1 MIENFEQLHNVWK
14 TNKALDSTRINLTF
28 DDLTNSIMSTG
39 PFSFYVI
46 DFFDMSL
53 SHISPSNFDMFDFDP
68 ETLTFN
74 AVLATIHPDDVELGC
89 SGTIAKEISLGKK
102 VGIIDLT
109 RGELG
114 TRGSVE
120 IRNQEAAA
128 AAKILGVSV
137 RENLDMRDGFFVN
150 DEAHQLKII
159 KMIRKYQPEIVICNA
174 IEDRHIDHGKGS
186 QLVSDACF
194 LSGLMKIETEIN
206 GENQKAWR
214 PKLVYH
220 YMQWKNLTPD
230 FVVDITGFNDKRVA
244 SILAYGSQFY
254 NSNSEEPETPIAS
267 KNFLESLNYR
277 PKDLGRLIGT
287 DYAEGFTVERYLA
300 VNSLSDLM

>member
-1 MIENFEQLHNVWK
+1 MMK
-14 TNKALDSTRINLTF
+14 LDI
-28 DDLTNSIMSTG
+28 
-39 PFSFYVI
+39 
-46 DFFDMSL
+46 
-53 SHISPSNFDMFDFDP
+53 
-68 ETLTFN
+68 
-74 AVLATIHPDDVELGC
+74 LAFGAHPDDVELGC
-89 SGTIAKEISLGKK
+89 AGTLAKEVSLGKS

-109 RGELG
+109 QGELG
-114 TRGSVE
+114 TRGSAE
-120 IRNQEAAA
+120 IRFQEATNAA
-128 AAKILGVSV
+128 QILGVTV
-137 RENLDMRDGFFVN
+137 RENLKMRDGFFVN

>member
-1 MIENFEQLHNVWK
+1 MK
-14 TNKALDSTRINLTF
+14 LDI
-28 DDLTNSIMSTG
+28 
-39 PFSFYVI
+39 
-46 DFFDMSL
+46 
-53 SHISPSNFDMFDFDP
+53 
-68 ETLTFN
+68 
-74 AVLATIHPDDVELGC
+74 LAFGAHPDDVELGC
-89 SGTIAKEISLGKK
+89 SWTIAKEISLGKK

-128 AAKILGVSV
+128 AAKILGVTV

-150 DEAHQLKII
+150 DEPHQLKII
-159 KMIRKYQPEIVICNA
+159 KMIRKYRPEIVICNA
-174 IEDRHIDHGKGS
+174 IDDRHIDHAKGS
-186 QLVSDACF
+186 QLVSNACF
-194 LSGLMKIETEIN
+194 LSGLVKIETEVEGILQ
-206 GENQKAWR
+206 EVWR

-220 YMQWKNLTPD
+220 YVQWKNLTPD
-230 FVVDITGFNDKRVA
+230 FVVDITDFNDKRVEA
-244 SILAYGSQFY
+244 ILAYSSQFY
-254 NSNSEEPETPIAS
+254 KSDSTEPETPIAS

-300 VNSLSDLM
+300 VNSLSDLI